1 MSLKQQTFKVNNIE
15 KKDYDDVHFIPAIV
29 DGKEV
34 YEVKNSSNI
43 HCGYVT
49 EAFLEALI

>member
-15 KKDYDDVHFIPAIV
+15 TKDYDDVHFIPAIV

-34 YEVKNSSNI
+34 YEVKK
-43 HCGYVT
+43 
-49 EAFLEALI
+49 